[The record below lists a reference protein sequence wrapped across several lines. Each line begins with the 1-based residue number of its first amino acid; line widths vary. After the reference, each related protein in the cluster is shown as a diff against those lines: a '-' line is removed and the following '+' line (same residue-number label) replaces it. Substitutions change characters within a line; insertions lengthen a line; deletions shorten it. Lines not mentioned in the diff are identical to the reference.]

1 MSRSAAGDITEL
13 HDVAVGRARRLTDLS
28 ITDGLVFVAIFALLG
43 MIQLPVVLCAAMGF
57 VLTDMMRATLQP
69 RIRAWR
75 AHRYLARRPQP
86 PDDAADRAV
95 ADAARALERHGDG
108 PYSDNGACANG
119 LTAIAAHLLAAR
131 GPGKAYRFALRPAD
145 LPAVSVLRVPLEPTA
160 IGDLATHLAPPGAP
174 APGAAPSSADG
185 RVAQRRT
192 PWRARVGTGVL
203 AGLWLIIAG
212 YIVAYACATGLPR
225 PSWPPEGVVLA
236 VLGSTCIAS
245 PLLRLMRR
253 RCEWYAVP
261 GGVVVRTAGGF
272 SLTWQPRLV
281 RRAESVLCY
290 WDGGGQIA
298 VATTAGGAWRASASP
313 KTAAAMIGAWLS
325 PLPPPT
331 RPLADLV

>member
-13 HDVAVGRARRLTDLS
+13 HDVAVGRARRLTELP
-28 ITDGLVFVAIFALLG
+28 ITDGLAFVAIFTLLG
-43 MIQLPVVLCAAMGF
+43 MIQLPIVLCAAMGF

-86 PDDAADRAV
+86 PEVAADRAV

-108 PYSDNGACANG
+108 PYSDNGTCANG
-119 LTAIAAHLLAAR
+119 LTAVAAHLLAAR
-131 GPGKAYRFALRPAD
+131 GPAQAYRFALRPAD
-145 LPAVSVLRVPLEPTA
+145 VPLEPTA
-160 IGDLATHLAPPGAP
+160 IDDLAAHLAPPDAP
-174 APGAAPSSADG
+174 APGAAPSDADG
-185 RVAQRRT
+185 RAARRRA
-192 PWRARVGTGVL
+192 PWGARIRTVVLVGLSLVV
-203 AGLWLIIAG
+203 AG
-212 YIVAYACATGLPR
+212 YIVAYAFATGMPR

-236 VLGSTCIAS
+236 LLGSACIAS

-253 RCEWYAVP
+253 QCEWYAVP

-272 SLTWQPRLV
+272 SRRWQPTLV
-281 RRAESVLCY
+281 RRDESVLCY

-298 VATTAGGAWRASASP
+298 VATTAGAAWRATASP
-313 KTAAAMIGAWLS
+313 ETAAAVIGAWLS
-325 PLPPPT
+325 PLPPPA